1 MKISSQRI
9 LQDVG
14 VPVASILVSLC
25 IGGLF
30 ILGIGQNP
38 FYVYGE
44 LFRGTFG
51 DSYNIGQVLY
61 KATPLILTGLSVAL
75 GFRAGLFNIG
85 ADGQLYIG
93 AFCTA
98 LVGFWLPSHLPIL
111 PSIVVISSCILAGFI
126 GGGLWGM
133 IPGILKAKLGVHEV
147 INTIMMNFIAYG
159 LTNYLVLEVYSVRE
173 TVHTPPIG
181 DIAKIPRFDSI
192 LGLFHGS
199 PVNVS
204 LFLSIVCAVLVYF
217 LLWRMR
223 LGYELRTVG
232 LNPSAAKYAGIHV
245 GWIVTLTMF
254 LSGGLAGLVGVNF
267 VQGYKY
273 YFEDG
278 FATGA
283 GFMGIAVAL
292 VGRNHPI
299 GVILAAILFGTLSQ
313 GGLAINTIV
322 PKELVEILQAIVII
336 VMVVMT
342 EVFRRWLRNRP
353 VISVVNE

>member
-1 MKISSQRI
+1 MKSRFSSQA
-9 LQDVG
+9 LLENVG
-14 VPVASILVSLC
+14 VPLAAIFVSLL
-25 IGGLF
+25 IGALF

-38 FYVYGE
+38 FYVYAQ
-44 LFRGTFG
+44 LFQGTFG
-51 DSYNIGQVLY
+51 DSYSIGQVLY
-61 KATPLILTGLSVAL
+61 KATPLILTGLAVAL

-93 AFCTA
+93 AFFTA
-98 LVGFWLPSHLPIL
+98 VAGGWIPNHFPGLPSL
-111 PSIVVISSCILAGFI
+111 IVVPLCMLAGFI
-126 GGGLWGM
+126 GGGLWGV

-159 LTNYLVLEVYSVRE
+159 LTNYLVLDVYSVPE

-181 DIAKIPRFDSI
+181 DTAQIARLDSLI
-192 LGLFHGS
+192 GLFHGS

-204 LFLSIVCAVLVYF
+204 IFLSLFCAFFVYI
-217 LLWRMR
+217 LLWKMR
-223 LGYELRTVG
+223 LGYELRAVG
-232 LNPSAAKYAGIHV
+232 QNPGAAEYAGIHV
-245 GWIVTLTMF
+245 GWIITLTMF

-299 GVILAAILFGTLSQ
+299 GIILAALLFGTLSQ
-313 GGLAINTIV
+313 GGLAINTLV

-342 EVFRRWLRNRP
+342 EVFRRWVRRRP
-353 VISVVNE
+353 VPAPA